1 MPRVTLFVLLS
12 LIVSNLKAQKTW
24 KERLN
29 PDSLVNGHVNLIPIP
44 IFQTTPETGI
54 RIGLSMDYFFNASGS
69 DTSTTTRDSYAWAQ
83 VSYSTKRQLLF
94 EPAWQI
100 YTNKETWY
108 LKGRTGYTDFS
119 EKVWNIGPNLL
130 PYDQYSD
137 LLYKRTYFQGIFAK
151 RIGQLFIGPQIK
163 YSNTYQLTDSPAE
176 SLLPFL
182 LPTTASGLGLTV
194 ILDKRNN
201 PFSPYK
207 GHYLEL
213 SSIHYRQDIGSS
225 NRFDEYLLDARYYFT
240 LQSKHTFA
248 FQALYNGMN
257 GDVPFREIP
266 RLGGSNLLRGLTEGR
281 QRDNQFAAA
290 QTEYRYTINRFF
302 KAAAFLSLGAVSPT
316 LASFQWSQVQQTGG
330 VGLRILVNEKKQL
343 YSRFDMAI
351 SKTDPIAFYFK
362 LMDAF

>member
-1 MPRVTLFVLLS
+1 MLRVLLFVSFSFLFFP
-12 LIVSNLKAQKTW
+12 SNAQKKW

-54 RIGLSMDYFFNASGS
+54 RVGLSMDYFFNASGN

-108 LKGRTGYTDFS
+108 LKGKTGYTNFS
-119 EKVWNIGPNLL
+119 EKVWNLGPNLL

-137 LLYKRTYFQGIFAK
+137 LFYKRTYFQGIFAK
-151 RIGQLFIGPQIK
+151 RVGKLFVGPQIK
-163 YSNTYQLTDSPAE
+163 YNNTYQLTDSPTE
-176 SLLPFL
+176 SLQPYL
-182 LPTTASGLGLTV
+182 LPTTASGIGLTV

-201 PFSPYK
+201 AFSPFE
-207 GHYLEL
+207 GHYIEM
-213 SSIHYRQDIGSS
+213 SSVHYRPDLGSTS
-225 NRFDEYLLDARYYFT
+225 RFDELLFDARYYVTF
-240 LQSKHTFA
+240 QQKHTFA
-248 FQALYNGMN
+248 FQTFYNGMN

-281 QRDNQFAAA
+281 QRDVQFAAA

-302 KAAAFLSLGAVSPT
+302 KAAAFLSLGAVAPT
-316 LASFQWSQVQQTGG
+316 IAQFKWNQVQQTAG